1 MLQASGRK
9 TDCPVSS
16 LVKII
21 GAKWTIEIMREL
33 AIRPTRT
40 RKFLVHIPGLSMKS
54 LRERLHDMEEEEL
67 ILRTEYE
74 GRPLKVEYSITDR
87 GRQLFSILE
96 QIKLLSEQRS
106 ERRCVCAFEKECL
119 SGQAQVNCEHRR
131 EDTRRRNRER

>member
-1 MLQASGRK
+1 
-9 TDCPVSS
+9 
-16 LVKII
+16 
-21 GAKWTIEIMREL
+21 
-33 AIRPTRT
+33 
-40 RKFLVHIPGLSMKS
+40 MKS